1 MNLGAVMTKRIL
13 IVDDDPLTREMAVEM
28 LSDAGHDCVVAEDGR
43 QGLAVLQARP
53 VDLVLLDMIMPVMDG
68 VEALRHIKAGWPG
81 LPVLVMS
88 AGARTISMQSLLRLA
103 ASLEADEVVQKPL
116 RADTLLPVIDRLLGL
131 RSEAA

>member
-1 MNLGAVMTKRIL
+1 MSKRIL
-13 IVDDDPLTREMAVEM
+13 IVDDDPLTREMAVEL
-28 LSDAGHDCVVAEDGR
+28 LSDGGHDCVVA
-43 QGLAVLQARP
+43 
-53 VDLVLLDMIMPVMDG
+53 DLVLLDMIMPVMDG

-103 ASLEADEVVQKPL
+103 ASLEADEVIQKPL
-116 RADTLLPVIDRLLGL
+116 RGETLLPVIDRLLEL